1 MADLHIDREFLRR
14 FEAGIDPRHPERSE
28 IPARVLAEGRV
39 CMVLAPKEPN
49 AAPVVYK
56 RLPSFRT
63 PAEADR
69 YEALHRRY
77 VRALG
82 ERVGV
87 RVMPSAVAQVP
98 SHTPNHVV
106 LYIVQE
112 QVPEDCIGQ
121 NAIYRLPPTDINRLL
136 LAVLQETAKVF
147 DFNRA
152 HQGELELGFDSQ
164 ISNWALL
171 GFDPANPRLPERI
184 RLAYLDTS
192 TPLMR
197 RHGQEQLDAELF
209 LRSLPRVFRPLVQR
223 STLNDL
229 MARYY
234 DFRRVALDLVA
245 KFHKEGRPELIQG
258 LADTAN
264 WFFLAER
271 QEMHFR
277 PLTESEAR
285 ARYRWDE
292 FSWRAYLA
300 LRKFDRKVFGA
311 RT

>member
-1 MADLHIDREFLRR
+1 MADLHVDRDFLRR
-14 FEAGIDPRHPERSE
+14 FEAGLDPRHPERSE
-28 IPARVLAEGRV
+28 IPAQVLGEGRV
-39 CMVLAPKEPN
+39 CLVLSLKEHNGAPL
-49 AAPVVYK
+49 VYK
-56 RLPSFRT
+56 RLPLFRSA
-63 PAEADR
+63 AEAER
-69 YEALHRRY
+69 YGALHRRY

-82 ERVGV
+82 ERIGV
-87 RVMPSAVAQVP
+87 RVAPNVVVQAPSQTPGHVA
-98 SHTPNHVV
+98 

-112 QVPEDCIGQ
+112 QVDEDCIGH
-121 NAIYRLPPTDINRLL
+121 NAIYRLSPPDIDRLL
-136 LAVLQETAKVF
+136 LAVLQESAKVF
-147 DFNRA
+147 DFNQA
-152 HQGELELGFDSQ
+152 HQGELELGFDGQ
-164 ISNWALL
+164 ISNWAIL
-171 GFDPANPRLPERI
+171 GFDPDNPVLPERI

-197 RHGQEQLDAELF
+197 RQGQEQLDAELF
-209 LRSLPRVFRPLVQR
+209 LRSLPRLFRPIVQR

-234 DFRRVALDLVA
+234 DFRRAVLDLVA
-245 KFHKEGRPELIQG
+245 NFHKEGRPELIRG

-277 PLTESEAR
+277 PLTEAEVR
-285 ARYRWDE
+285 AHYRWDE

-300 LRKFDRKVFGA
+300 LRKFDRKVFGT